1 MFRATG
7 PSGATPS
14 SGGICASAVVVIVI
28 ADDDV
33 IAATGEITD
42 DDEDTSACNG
52 AEGEGAAI
60 ELVMAFTVDV
70 VLLMLLL
77 MLLPAGREPPL
88 PRPAVDA
95 ARGTQLLVCPPE
107 DLLRRAARASP
118 HSPYIVMFLFV
129 NLIPFLK

>member
-14 SGGICASAVVVIVI
+14 SGGICASAVVVMVI

-33 IAATGEITD
+33 IAATGEITAE

-77 MLLPAGREPPL
+77 ML
-88 PRPAVDA
+88 
-95 ARGTQLLVCPPE
+95 
-107 DLLRRAARASP
+107 
-118 HSPYIVMFLFV
+118 
-129 NLIPFLK
+129 